1 MSCMMGRAIAKIGS
15 ISIVT
20 IIAPKPPIDT
30 ILITSFDLPCRTI
43 LCPGSIEVAVPSCG
57 TPKSID
63 GTNSINAWAI
73 DIATITTQRN
83 SGDRNVSKNVEDA
96 NRIAPAVLT
105 CIPGII
111 PVIVPIDIP
120 IKQAIINSII
130 PINYFNFNLYFV
142 EAINQYLLY
151 FTKLKLFTIIVLI

>member
-1 MSCMMGRAIAKIGS
+1 M
-15 ISIVT
+15 
-20 IIAPKPPIDT
+20 
-30 ILITSFDLPCRTI
+30 
-43 LCPGSIEVAVPSCG
+43 
-57 TPKSID
+57 
-63 GTNSINAWAI
+63 
-73 DIATITTQRN
+73 
-83 SGDRNVSKNVEDA
+83 NVSKNVEDA

-142 EAINQYLLY
+142 EAINLYLLY
-151 FTKLKLFTIIVLI
+151 FIKLKLFGRIVLIYKNCCGFVKLFSFKKYLCVFG